1 MNVRK
6 VTNQLIEYAEEGIIN
21 WEQLAKS
28 ALRYMSEYEVA
39 EMSSTE
45 GYSELINEE
54 LIDEY

>member
-6 VTNQLIEYAEEGIIN
+6 VTNALIEYAEEGIIN

-28 ALRYMSEYEVA
+28 ALRYMSEREVV